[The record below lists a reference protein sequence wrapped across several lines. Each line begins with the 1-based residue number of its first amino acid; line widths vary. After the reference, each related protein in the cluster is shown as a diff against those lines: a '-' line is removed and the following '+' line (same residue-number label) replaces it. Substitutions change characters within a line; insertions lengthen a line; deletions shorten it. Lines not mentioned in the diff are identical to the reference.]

1 MASNRIK
8 KLPIDIG
15 DLNEKI
21 IEAITDTLNNIN
33 IEGVGDDQN
42 TNFEIENVEV
52 IYEDGQFLANIDLQ
66 RIEGKFVSNGDLEDA
81 VISEIGNQKIT
92 VEAEILA

>member
-8 KLPIDIG
+8 KLVIDVG
-15 DLNEKI
+15 DLYEQI
-21 IEAITDTLNNIN
+21 ADSITDTLNNMN

-52 IYEDGQFLANIDLQ
+52 VYEDGQFLANIDLQ

-81 VISEIGNQKIT
+81 VIAEIGNQKIT
-92 VEAEILA
+92 VEVEILA